1 MSSSNL
7 PASCIDLDLKRVY
20 RELVRTGGS
29 IIAAA
34 HRLNVPPEDLRRMT
48 TQVPV
53 LLEAALEAEEQN
65 LDKAEG
71 VMREALDSDDKMR
84 RFKAAAFVLRR
95 SAAAKRRGWGK
106 PAEPAADP
114 ELAAVTIKW
123 LDPKAS

>member
-1 MSSSNL
+1 MSSSV

-29 IIAAA
+29 IVAAA
-34 HRLNVPPEDLRRMT
+34 NRLNVPPQDLRRLSI
-48 TQVPV
+48 QIPV
-53 LLEAALEAEEQN
+53 LVEAALEAEEQN

-71 VMREALDSDDKMR
+71 VVREALDSEDKMR

-106 PAEPAADP
+106 PAEPAADAEAGP
-114 ELAAVTIKW
+114 VTIKW